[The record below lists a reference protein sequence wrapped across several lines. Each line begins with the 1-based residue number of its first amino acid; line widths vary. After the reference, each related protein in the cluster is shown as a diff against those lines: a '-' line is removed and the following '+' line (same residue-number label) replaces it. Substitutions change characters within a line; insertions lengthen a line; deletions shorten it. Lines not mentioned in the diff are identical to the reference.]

1 MWPSVYEERFVV
13 TGIGSDYGILSELLD
28 RSGSPVPLAELH
40 GSLCGV
46 ICASGRRAA
55 ESWLDDLITE
65 CAGDAGAVSELGDE
79 LRVLGNDTWQALNGS
94 NLEFSPLLPD
104 DQSRVEQRVEA
115 LALWCH
121 GFLAG
126 LVVGGLEFGRDG
138 ELPDELQELVRDFA
152 EISKAGASP
161 EEIDDGNFS
170 DNALVELEEYV
181 RIGAQLVFEELT
193 PVSGTEAQ
201 RTIH

>member
-1 MWPSVYEERFVV
+1 V
-13 TGIGSDYGILSELLD
+13 TGIAADYGILSDLLD

-46 ICASGRRAA
+46 FCASGRRAA
-55 ESWLDDLITE
+55 QSWLDDLVTE
-65 CAGDAGAVSELGDE
+65 CSGDPTAVSQLGAELRELGD
-79 LRVLGNDTWQALNGS
+79 DTWQALNGS
-94 NLEFSPLLPD
+94 DLEFSPLLPD
-104 DQSRVEQRVEA
+104 DRSRVELRVEA

-126 LVVGGLEFGRDG
+126 LVVGGLEFGSRG
-138 ELPDELQELVRDFA
+138 NLPTELDELVRDFA

-161 EEIDDGNFS
+161 EEIDDRNFS
-170 DNALVELEEYV
+170 DSALVELEEYV
-181 RIGAQLVFEELT
+181 RLGAQLVFEELT
-193 PVSGTEAQ
+193 RSPGTETQ